1 MHRKNNLSLSFTREN
16 RVVGLRLRDTG
27 LVQSKRRLKGAS
39 WDIQYLKR
47 SRLVLAPQQK
57 RRMRIQPPSHGRSTF
72 RALNRELPMQS
83 QSLHG
88 NCSISLMTSVVELS
102 CGNK

>member
-1 MHRKNNLSLSFTREN
+1 MHRKNNLSLSFTRES

-72 RALNRELPMQS
+72 RALNRELLM

-88 NCSISLMTSVVELS
+88 NCSISLMASVVELS
-102 CGNK
+102 CYNR